1 MTEKLYLK
9 VTQDKYELPLCV
21 CGSSREL
28 AEKCGITQN
37 AVRAYLRRAR
47 LYGFKYPRYIVIEVE
62 EDEK

>member
-21 CGSSREL
+21 CDSTKEL
-28 AEKCGITQN
+28 ADKCGITHN
-37 AVRAYLRRAR
+37 AVQKYLQRAR

-62 EDEK
+62 EDE